1 LKTSPRRNLVGRE
14 AELDALEEH
23 LQALDAGEGRVLFV
37 IGEPGIG
44 KTALITEARE
54 RGRQRGYE
62 IFGGRAAEF
71 ERDLPFAIFTDALDQ
86 ELGSL
91 DEAQLRSL
99 DDEDLAL
106 LGTVFSSLG
115 RPRAATKPDERHRLL
130 GAMRVLLESLADK
143 HPLVLA
149 LDDLHWA
156 DAASIDLI
164 CHLLHRGIGGPVLLV
179 LASRPA
185 QSPSRL
191 LTAFEEAERH
201 GHGQLVELLPL
212 SAAEA
217 TQLLGAE
224 IDPSLHEVLYQESGG
239 NPFYLEQLAAASR
252 HGAHVGQ
259 LEGEDPEAG
268 LPAAV
273 SAVIQRELQGLSAA
287 AMTLL
292 QGAAVASE
300 PFEPEPA
307 GEIAGMETGEAL
319 RGLDELLDSDLIR
332 PADVP
337 GQFRFRHPILR
348 RAVYQ
353 GTRGGWR
360 LAAHARAAASLAA
373 RGASP
378 AARAHHVERSARLGD
393 AAAASVLSE
402 AGQEAA
408 AHAPASAARWF
419 EAALRLIPK
428 RRANLDLRLE
438 LLGQRAASLGVAGQL
453 EESRETLG
461 IFLQL
466 SPQRPSPLRLQVAV
480 LAAILD
486 ELLGTHAKGRKL
498 LLDELA
504 MLTNQ
509 RSAEAAEV
517 KRELAFTCF
526 FDADWAAMGEWARQS
541 LAAQADG
548 MVRVGALSALALA
561 QYGLGDIAGVRRSV
575 LEAAELFDDLS
586 DEEVAA
592 HHPGIAIWLGW
603 AEVCTECFDE
613 AIRHLE
619 RCIAI
624 SRTSGQRHLTVALLA
639 VEALAMTEKG
649 RIAELVEVAEGAVEG
664 ALLSASDLF
673 LSWAM
678 TVRCQASIHTG
689 DLYAAVRFGERGATA
704 DAGILSPL
712 SGIARLQ
719 LASALLEIGEPERA
733 REQLV
738 ASDGQPDLPPFPVY
752 ETLCY
757 ELLVRAE
764 LALGSQERADQF
776 AARAEEAARRLGLR
790 VPAAHAR
797 RARAMVLLER
807 GQAKEAAEKAL
818 AASAAAEQA
827 GAPVEGARCQ
837 TLAGRAL
844 AAAGDREHAI
854 TELKDAHQQLSGC
867 GAWRYSDEAARELRK
882 LGRAVSRAG
891 GSAGGSSSVNGLTRR
906 ELEVIEHVAAG
917 RTNREIAGEL
927 FLSVRTVDRHLSR
940 IFEKLGVNSRAAATS
955 VFERA
960 RSEQPPRTD

>member
-1 LKTSPRRNLVGRE
+1 MTSLRRNLVGRE
-14 AELDALEEH
+14 TELDALEEH
-23 LQALDAGEGRVLFV
+23 LRALDAGESRVLVFS
-37 IGEPGIG
+37 GEPGIG
-44 KTALITEARE
+44 KTALIAEALEHSRE
-54 RGRQRGYE
+54 RGYE
-62 IFGGRAAEF
+62 TFSGRAAEF

-91 DEAQLRSL
+91 NEAQLRFL

-106 LGTVFSSLG
+106 LGTVFSSLA
-115 RPRAATKPDERHRLL
+115 RPHPFAQPDERHRLL
-130 GAMRVLLESLADK
+130 GAMRALLESLANK

-164 CHLLHRGIGGPVLLV
+164 CHLLHRGIGAPVMLV
-179 LASRPA
+179 LASRTA

-201 GHGQLVELLPL
+201 GQGQRAELLPL

-252 HGAHVGQ
+252 HRAQVEQ
-259 LEGEDPEAG
+259 LEGDNHETG
-268 LPAAV
+268 VPAAV
-273 SAVIQRELQGLSAA
+273 SALIQRELQGLSAA

-292 QGAAVASE
+292 QSAAVASE
-300 PFEPEPA
+300 PFEPELA
-307 GEIAGMETGEAL
+307 AEIAGMETGEAL
-319 RGLDELLDSDLIR
+319 RSLDELLASDLIR
-332 PADVP
+332 PADGP
-337 GQFRFRHPILR
+337 RHFRFRHPIVR
-348 RAVYQ
+348 RAVYR
-353 GTRGGWR
+353 GTGGGWR
-360 LAAHARAAASLAA
+360 LAAHGRAAASLAA

-393 AAAASVLSE
+393 TAAVLILTE
-402 AGQEAA
+402 AGQAAA

-419 EAALRLIPK
+419 DAALRLIPE
-428 RRANLDLRLE
+428 RRGNLDRRLA
-438 LLGQRAASLGVAGQL
+438 LLGQRAASLGVAGYI

-461 IFLQL
+461 KYLQL

-486 ELLGTHAKGRKL
+486 ELLGTHAIGRKL

-504 MLTNQ
+504 TLPDQ
-509 RSAEAAEV
+509 RSTEAAEL

-561 QYGLGDIAGVRRSV
+561 EYGLGDIAGVRRPV
-575 LEAAELFDDLS
+575 KEAAEVFDGLS

-603 AEVCTECFDE
+603 AEVCTERFDE

-619 RCIAI
+619 RGIAV

-639 VEALAMTEKG
+639 VEALALAEKG
-649 RIAELVEVAEGAVEG
+649 RIAELVEVAEGAVEA

-673 LSWAM
+673 LSLAM
-678 TVRCQASIHTG
+678 TVRCQASIHAG
-689 DLYAAVRFGERGATA
+689 DLHAAVRFGERGARA

-764 LALGSQERADQF
+764 LALGGQERADQF
-776 AARAEEAARRLGLR
+776 AARAEEAAQRLGLL
-790 VPAAHAR
+790 VPAARAR

-807 GQAKEAAEKAL
+807 GQATEAAEEAL

-827 GAPVEGARCQ
+827 DAPVEGARCR

-844 AAAGDREHAI
+844 VAAGDRERAI
-854 TELKDAHQQLSGC
+854 IELKDAHQQLSGC

-891 GSAGGSSSVNGLTRR
+891 GSAGESSSVNGLTRR
-906 ELEVIEHVAAG
+906 ELEVIEHVATG
-917 RTNREIAGEL
+917 RTNREIASEL

-940 IFEKLGVNSRAAATS
+940 IFEKLGVNSRTAATS
-955 VFERA
+955 AFERA
-960 RSEQPPRTD
+960 RSEQPSRTD